1 MTKCSFL
8 MVLVWRTSIFT
19 QCRIVAKGFERE
31 QHYGNKCDLQKPPVA
46 IIFDFGK
53 SRRINDPNIYCSVK
67 CNPEPRRRW
76 LATKIFYGTG
86 RQTVQSD
93 IFSLGELT
101 RFAAKTRSIDNLK
114 SVIDKCTYEHPHHKR
129 DLSAVKKFLKEGM
142 YMWSSETVARWL
154 QMCMGS
160 KF

>member
-76 LATKIFYGTG
+76 IATKIFYGTG
-86 RQTVQSD
+86 HQTVQSD
-93 IFSLGELT
+93 IFLWGNWQDLQQRQDQLIIWNQLLT
-101 RFAAKTRSIDNLK
+101 NVPMSALITNEIW
-114 SVIDKCTYEHPHHKR
+114 V
-129 DLSAVKKFLKEGM
+129 LSKNFWKKACICDPVKL
-142 YMWSSETVARWL
+142 
-154 QMCMGS
+154 
-160 KF
+160 